1 MKIKFLLL
9 LTLGLSFTV
18 TAQEYDCTCGVV
30 IGNNQY
36 SNRPLTI
43 VYSQTFKA
51 KCKKGN
57 SLYLDSGAKQRMRL
71 QFISDILSDDASIL
85 EPFKNNTLLSAIN
98 VWVVDSESDFKSKID
113 NHYGTS
119 SFSYNIIKI
128 DDFIYESNRYK
139 DFNSDIRKNDDK
151 KMREFLLKN

>member
-9 LTLGLSFTV
+9 LTLGLSFTIA
-18 TAQEYDCTCGVV
+18 AQEYDCTCGVV

-57 SLYLDSGAKQRMRL
+57 SLYLDTGGKQRMRL
-71 QFISDILSDDASIL
+71 QFISDILSDNPLIL

-119 SFSYNIIKI
+119 SFNYNVIKI
-128 DDFIYESNRYK
+128 DNFKYDKNRYE
-139 DFNSDIRKNDDK
+139 DFNSERRKNDDK
-151 KMREFLLKN
+151 KVRDYLLKN

>member
-1 MKIKFLLL
+1 M
-9 LTLGLSFTV
+9 
-18 TAQEYDCTCGVV
+18 
-30 IGNNQY
+30 
-36 SNRPLTI
+36 
-43 VYSQTFKA
+43 
-51 KCKKGN
+51 
-57 SLYLDSGAKQRMRL
+57 
-71 QFISDILSDDASIL
+71 
-85 EPFKNNTLLSAIN
+85 LSAIN